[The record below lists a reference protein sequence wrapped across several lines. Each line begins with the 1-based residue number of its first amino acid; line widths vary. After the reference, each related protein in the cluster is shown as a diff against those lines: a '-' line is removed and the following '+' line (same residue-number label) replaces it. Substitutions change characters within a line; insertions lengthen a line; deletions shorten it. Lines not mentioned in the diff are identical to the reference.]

1 MTDLH
6 QAWLS
11 LGSNIEAERN
21 LPKAMRLLREAGRVV
36 SVSSVWES
44 ESVGFEGPNFL
55 NACVL
60 FLTCLQPVELK
71 EQIIRP
77 IEEKLGRIR
86 SAEKNAPR
94 TIDIDIVLFDQ
105 TPLNTD
111 FWGYAFVAVPLAELI
126 PDFQHPVRYE
136 KLSQVSEQLQ
146 GGVLPKEH
154 RHDMSESKDQVWI
167 VPRPDVV
174 IS

>member
-11 LGSNIEAERN
+11 LGSNIEAESC
-21 LPKAMRLLREAGRVV
+21 LPKAVQLLREVGKIV

-60 FLTCLQPVELK
+60 FLTHLQPVELK
-71 EQIIRP
+71 EQVIRP
-77 IEEKLGRIR
+77 IEAKLGRIR

-94 TIDIDIVLFDQ
+94 TIDIDIVLFDEQ
-105 TPLNTD
+105 PLNTD
-111 FWGYAFVAVPLAELI
+111 FWDYAFVTVPLAELT
-126 PDFQHPVRYE
+126 PDFQHPVRH
-136 KLSQVSEQLQ
+136 KNLSRVAEQLR
-146 GGVLPKEH
+146 G
-154 RHDMSESKDQVWI
+154 QVWI
-167 VPRPDVV
+167 VHRPDVV

>member
-11 LGSNIEAERN
+11 LGSNIEAESN
-21 LPKAMRLLREAGRVV
+21 LPKAVQLLREVGKIV

-44 ESVGFEGPNFL
+44 ESIGSEGPNFL

-60 FLTCLQPVELK
+60 FLTHLQPVELK
-71 EQIIRP
+71 EQVIRP
-77 IEEKLGRIR
+77 IEAKLGRIR

-94 TIDIDIVLFDQ
+94 TIDIDIVLFDEQ
-105 TPLNTD
+105 PLNTD

-126 PDFQHPVRYE
+126 PDFQHPLRHE
-136 KLSQVSEQLQ
+136 KLSRVAGQLHAQ
-146 GGVLPKEH
+146 A
-154 RHDMSESKDQVWI
+154 WI
-167 VPRPDVV
+167 VKREDVV